1 MLFWTSGGSTPPDAT
16 ALRVDLLRPGQRPT
30 LPQQPQRSRATPD
43 LARYLVDRSLLS
55 IGQMLA
61 ARGQMRQDRAS
72 IADIALNEGWLDA
85 ATLLQAR
92 ADCFGLRLV
101 NAMAE
106 PPDPALSSLLDPAT
120 CLRLSLLPWRQ
131 LGDGTILMITSR
143 PETFA
148 AAVATLPAPLHLSRA
163 ALTTSDDLEAAI
175 ARQWR
180 EDMARNA
187 LTRVPLSESC
197 RTWAG
202 PARRRIWLLSLT
214 VLALLAL
221 VLTFPVAIFGLLALW
236 AGATLLVAA
245 LHKAAAVAAFLTRPD
260 PPQADAPSPSLAPS
274 LAPPLSLPEQRPVV
288 SILVP
293 LYREPEVADI
303 LIRRLDRLTYPR
315 ALLDVLLILEEGDS
329 ITRYALSGIALP
341 PWIRVI
347 PVPDGQPRTKPR
359 AMNYALDFCRGDI
372 VGIYDAEDAP
382 DPDQID
388 RVAARFAQA
397 PPDLVCLQGVLDYY
411 NPRQNWLAR
420 CFTIE
425 YASWFRVMMPG
436 MARLGF
442 AIPLGGTTLF
452 FRRSA
457 LERLGGWDAHN
468 VTEDADL
475 GFRLARHG
483 YRTEMM
489 PSTTAEEANCHPLPW
504 IRQRSRWLK
513 GYMVTYLVHMR
524 SPRLLLR
531 QLGLWRFIGYQTHFI
546 TALSQFL
553 LAPVLWSFWLVLLGL
568 PHPLDGALPGPVLMA
583 IARLFL
589 MVEVLT
595 IATGLLAVSGR
606 AHRHLLFWVPTL
618 QFYFP
623 LGALAAYKALYELVA
638 APFYWDK
645 TAHGHSLRPRAPGL
659 VRRLLTRR
667 F

>member
-1 MLFWTSGGSTPPDAT
+1 MLFWTSGGATPSTAV
-16 ALRVDLLRPGQRPT
+16 ALRNDLPRAPHRAAPVAV
-30 LPQQPQRSRATPD
+30 PPRDRATPD
-43 LARYLVDRSLLS
+43 LARYLVDRKLIS
-55 IGQMLA
+55 IGQMLS
-61 ARGQMRQDRAS
+61 ARRQMRHDRAS
-72 IADIALNEGWLDA
+72 IADIALNEGWLTA
-85 ATLLQAR
+85 ETLLQAR
-92 ADCFGLRLV
+92 ADCFALRRV
-101 NAMAE
+101 NLMAE
-106 PPDPALSSLLDPAT
+106 PPDPELATMLEPAT
-120 CLRLSLLPWRQ
+120 CLGLGVLPWRKRA
-131 LGDGTILMITSR
+131 DGTILMATTR
-143 PETFA
+143 PEIFA
-148 AAVATLPAPLHLSRA
+148 ATVADLPAPLHLARPILADPTDLDA
-163 ALTTSDDLEAAI
+163 AV

-180 EDMARNA
+180 EEMAAAA

-202 PARRRIWLLSLT
+202 PTRRRIALLTAALLT
-214 VLALLAL
+214 VLGL
-221 VLTFPVAIFGLLALW
+221 VLLYPLAIFSLLVLW
-236 AGATLLVAA
+236 AGMTLLVAA
-245 LHKAAAVAAFLTRPD
+245 LHKTAAVAAFLTRREVQS
-260 PPQADAPSPSLAPS
+260 PPAAH
-274 LAPPLSLPEQRPVV
+274 PPLTLPPQRPVV

-303 LIRRLDRLTYPR
+303 LIKRLEKLTYPK
-315 ALLDVLLILEEGDS
+315 ALLDVLLILEENDTV
-329 ITRYALSGIALP
+329 TRDALSGIALP

-347 PVPDGQPRTKPR
+347 PVPDGRPRTKPR

-372 VGIYDAEDAP
+372 VGIFDAEDAP

-388 RVAARFAQA
+388 RVAARFADA
-397 PPDLVCLQGVLDYY
+397 PSDLVCLQGVLDYY

-452 FRRSA
+452 FRRAA
-457 LERLGGWDAHN
+457 LETLGGWDAHN

-483 YRTEMM
+483 YRTEMLAT
-489 PSTTAEEANCHPLPW
+489 TTAEEANCHPLPW
-504 IRQRSRWLK
+504 VRQRSRWLK

-531 QLGLWRFIGYQTHFI
+531 QLGLWRFVGYQTHFI

-553 LAPVLWSFWLVLLGL
+553 LAPVLWSFWLVLFGL
-568 PHPLDGALPGPVLMA
+568 PHPLDGMLSPPMLTA
-583 IARLFL
+583 IAKLFL
-589 MVEVLT
+589 TVEVLT
-595 IATGLLAVSGR
+595 VATGLLAVSGP

-623 LGALAAYKALYELVA
+623 LGVLAAYKALFELIF

-645 TAHGHSLRPRAPGL
+645 TTHGHSLHPRPPGL
-659 VRRLLTRR
+659 VRRLITPR

>member
-1 MLFWTSGGSTPPDAT
+1 MLFWTSGGAAPPSTLVIRTD
-16 ALRVDLLRPGQRPT
+16 LRDPGQPSAITHVPARN
-30 LPQQPQRSRATPD
+30 RVRPD
-43 LARYLVDRSLLS
+43 LARYLVDRNLLS
-55 IGQMLA
+55 IGQMLS
-61 ARGQMRQDRAS
+61 ARSQMRHDRAS
-72 IADIALNEGWLDA
+72 IADIALNEGWLSA
-85 ATLLQAR
+85 GALLQAR
-92 ADCFGLRLV
+92 ADCFGLRRVDLF
-101 NAMAE
+101 AE
-106 PPDPALSSLLDPAT
+106 PPDPALAGMMDPVT
-120 CLRLSLLPWRQ
+120 CLRLGLLPWRQ
-131 LGDGTILMITSR
+131 LGDGTILMATSR
-143 PETFA
+143 PEVFA
-148 AAVATLPAPLHLSRA
+148 ETVAELAAPLHLSRPILA
-163 ALTTSDDLEAAI
+163 DPADLDASV

-180 EDMARNA
+180 EEMADAA
-187 LTRVPLSESC
+187 LTRVPLTESC
-197 RTWAG
+197 RNWAG
-202 PARRRIWLLSLT
+202 PTRHRIAILAT
-214 VLALLAL
+214 VLLALLGV
-221 VLTFPVAIFGLLALW
+221 VLLYPLAIFGLLVLW

-245 LHKAAAVAAFLTRPD
+245 LHKAAAVMAFFTRPGV
-260 PPQADAPSPSLAPS
+260 PQQPMADTVT
-274 LAPPLSLPEQRPVV
+274 PLSLPPQRPVV

-293 LYREPEVADI
+293 LYREPEVANA
-303 LIRRLDRLTYPR
+303 LIRRLEKLSYPK
-315 ALLDVLLILEEGDS
+315 ALLDVLLILEENDTV
-329 ITRYALSGIALP
+329 TRAALSGITLP

-359 AMNYALDFCRGDI
+359 AMNYALDFCRGEI

-388 RVAARFAQA
+388 RIAARFATA

-436 MARLGF
+436 MARLGL

-452 FRRSA
+452 FRRAA
-457 LERLGGWDAHN
+457 LEHLGGWDAHN

-483 YRTEMM
+483 YRTEMIA
-489 PSTTAEEANCHPLPW
+489 TTTGEEANCHPLPW

-531 QLGLWRFIGYQTHFI
+531 QLGLWRFVGYQTHFV

-568 PHPLDGALPGPVLMA
+568 PHPLDGVLSAQVLTA

-595 IATGLLAVSGR
+595 VATGLMAVSAP

-618 QFYFP
+618 HFYFP
-623 LGALAAYKALYELVA
+623 LGVLAAYKAVYELVV

-645 TAHGHSLRPRAPGL
+645 TSHGHSLRPRPPGL
-659 VRRLLTRR
+659 VRRLLTPRS
-667 F
+667 